1 VWKENRRDM
10 NKVAGE
16 AIVESMTRAV
26 GRGNRTKYAERRKK
40 EGIGENVGRAA
51 GRGKGETMKR
61 AVARAEG
68 IGESMKTSVGRGNM
82 REY

>member
-1 VWKENRRDM
+1 M

-40 EGIGENVGRAA
+40 EGIGENIGRAA

-61 AVARAEG
+61 AVGRADVR
-68 IGESMKTSVGRGNM
+68 GESMKTAVGRANM
-82 REY
+82 RGY